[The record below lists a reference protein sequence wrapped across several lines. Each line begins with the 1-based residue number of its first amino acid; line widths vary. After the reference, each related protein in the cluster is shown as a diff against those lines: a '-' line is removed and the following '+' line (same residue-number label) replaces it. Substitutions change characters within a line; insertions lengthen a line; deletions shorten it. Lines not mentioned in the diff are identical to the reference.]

1 MNRKRRNSLMVSLLW
16 MATAVVAS
24 IRVPKGDGQTALTL
38 TADVDETVVLQGVHP
53 IFLRFHAA
61 QDSNDG
67 SDQLFTLDWFRFE

>member
-24 IRVPKGDGQTALTL
+24 IRVPKGNGQTALTL

-61 QDSNDG
+61 QDDNDG
-67 SDQLFTLDWFRFE
+67 AEQLFTLNWFRFE